1 MQIWLNYLDQILIAA
16 ALGLSLNLLLG
27 HAGQVSV
34 AHAAF
39 GAIGGYT
46 MGYVVTTYNWS
57 LIWTILLGVAFSFV
71 VGGLLALVAMRLSVE
86 YLILLTLAFGNVLIG
101 VISAIPALGG
111 TYGIIQIDSE
121 PHTLNIF
128 GLSMDRPGDWVI
140 PLLVVVIITYAICW
154 RMGESAYG
162 RVLKGI
168 REDPVATR
176 SLGKNT
182 FKVQIMVFAITSA
195 LAGLAGAMNAAWLA
209 VSTPNVFG
217 FNFSLTVVAIV
228 IFGGM
233 ANLKGTLVGAFILT
247 ALKPFLERTVKI
259 DPAQAFLIQILVYGV
274 LLVILVMVRPAGL
287 MPEGRTFISF
297 VRRGNS
303 GERTEMS
310 AKTAA
315 LVEPEFAVRST
326 AGAIDQSARHAKWEQ
341 AEVVLEARGISKSFG
356 GIVAAE
362 DLDFVLKKGT
372 ITALVG
378 PNGAGKTTVFNLLT
392 GNIIP
397 DRGTVHLRGKDIT
410 GRSLDAAARQG
421 LVRSFQDV
429 RLFQRLS
436 CLDNV
441 LFGVQEQAGEKLPTL
456 FARPATV
463 ARSNAAAHEK
473 AMEWLTFVGMQDFA
487 NVPAGALSYGQTKL
501 ISLARVL
508 STEAEVLLL
517 DEPASGIDTK
527 WVDNMLDLVLAIAAK
542 GRTVAI
548 VEHNLRVVTELA
560 DHAYFMELGR
570 ITAEGTVDELT
581 SSPRLAAA
589 YFGTVA

>member
-27 HAGQVSV
+27 HTGQVSV

-46 MGYVVTTYNWS
+46 MGYLVTTKGWPFM
-57 LIWTILLGVAFSFV
+57 WTVLLGLGFSLV
-71 VGGLLALVAMRLSVE
+71 VGALLAIVAMRLSIE

-101 VISAIPALGG
+101 VFSAIPALGG
-111 TYGIIQIDSE
+111 TYGIIQIDNE
-121 PHTLNIF
+121 PHEINIF
-128 GLSMDRPGDWVI
+128 GLAMDRPSDWI
-140 PLLVVVIITYAICW
+140 APLAVLVVITFIVCW

-162 RVLKGI
+162 RMLKGI

-182 FKVQIMVFAITSA
+182 FKVQIVVFAITS
-195 LAGLAGAMNAAWLA
+195 GLATIAGAFNAGWLG
-209 VSTPNVFG
+209 VSTPSVFG

-247 ALKPFLERTVKI
+247 ALDPFLRRTIKI
-259 DPAQAFLIQILVYGV
+259 DPATAFLIQIMVYGI
-274 LLVILVMVRPAGL
+274 LLVLLVMVRPAGL

-297 VRRGNS
+297 VRRDKNRS
-303 GERTEMS
+303 RTEMS

-315 LVEPEFAVRST
+315 LVEPQFAVRENV
-326 AGAIDQSARHAKWEQ
+326 GKVDQQTRHRKWDQ
-341 AEVVLEARGISKSFG
+341 AEIVLEAQGISKSFG
-356 GIVAAE
+356 GIVAAQ

-397 DRGTVHLRGKDIT
+397 DSGTVRLRGKEIT

-441 LFGVQEQAGEKLPTL
+441 LFGVQQQAGERLPTL
-456 FARPATV
+456 FARPGTV
-463 ARSNAAAHEK
+463 RRSDRQALEK
-473 AMEWLTFVGMQDFA
+473 AMEWLSFVGMQDFA

-527 WVDNMLDLVLAIAAK
+527 WVDNMLDLVISVAAQ

-548 VEHNLRVVTELA
+548 VEHNLKVVTELA

-570 ITAEGTVDELT
+570 ITAEGTIDDLT
-581 SSPRLAAA
+581 NSPRLAAA
-589 YFGTVA
+589 YFGTA

>member
-1 MQIWLNYLDQILIAA
+1 MQIWLNYVNQILIMA

-27 HAGQVSV
+27 YAGQVSV
-34 AHAAF
+34 AHASF

-46 MGYVVTTYNWS
+46 IGYVITKYNWNI
-57 LIWTILLGVAFSFV
+57 IWALLLGVAFSLI
-71 VGGLLALVAMRLSVE
+71 VGGLIALVAMRLSVE
-86 YLILLTLAFGNVLIG
+86 YLILMTLAFGNVLLG
-101 VISAIPALGG
+101 VFSSLPALGG
-111 TYGIIQIDSE
+111 TYGIIQINND
-121 PHTLNIF
+121 PHAIHFF
-128 GLSMDRPGDWVI
+128 GWHMNRPTDWLL
-140 PLLVVVIITYAICW
+140 PLFVLLAITFAITW

-168 REDPVATR
+168 REDVVATR

-195 LAGLAGAMNAAWLA
+195 LASFAGVMNASWLGVA
-209 VSTPNVFG
+209 TPSVFG
-217 FNFSLTVVAIV
+217 FSLSLTIVAIV

-233 ANLKGTLVGAFILT
+233 GNLKGTLIGAVILVGLDPIL
-247 ALKPFLERTVKI
+247 RRVVKI
-259 DPAQAFLIQILVYGV
+259 DQTKSFLIQLMIYGV
-274 LLVILVMVRPAGL
+274 LLVVLMMVRSVGL
-287 MPEGRTFISF
+287 IPEGRTLSSF
-297 VRRGNS
+297 VRRRGA
-303 GERTEMS
+303 GGRTEMS
-310 AKTAA
+310 ATTAA
-315 LVEPEFAVRST
+315 NLEPAFTTRKTE
-326 AGAIDQSARHAKWEQ
+326 GAASQSDRHQKWEQ

-378 PNGAGKTTVFNLLT
+378 PNGAGKTTVFNLLS

-397 DRGTVHLRGKDIT
+397 DSGSVKLRGKDIT

-429 RLFQRLS
+429 RLFQRIS

-441 LFGVQEQAGEKLPTL
+441 LFGVQQQAGEKLPTL
-456 FARPATV
+456 FGRPGIVKQSDRA
-463 ARSNAAAHEK
+463 SLDK
-473 AMEWLTFVGMQDFA
+473 AMEWLSFVGMQGFA

-527 WVDNMLDLVLAIAAK
+527 WVDNMLDLVLAIAAQ
-542 GRTVAI
+542 GRTVCI
-548 VEHNLRVVTELA
+548 VEHNLHVVTELA
-560 DHAYFMELGR
+560 DYAYFMELGR

-589 YFGTVA
+589 YFGTV